1 VLLDH
6 GSVDEPNASVPV
18 VGRVVEDV
26 IDVESLG
33 VLGRERIELGL
44 EENVLVRDVGV
55 DEVELGSVKGVLERG
70 ADDLLCN

>member
-6 GSVDEPNASVPV
+6 GSVDESNASVPV
-18 VGRVVEDV
+18 VRRVVEDV
-26 IDVESLG
+26 VDVEPLG

-55 DEVELGSVKGVLERG
+55 DEGELGSVKGVLERG
-70 ADDLLCN
+70 ADDLLCK